1 MMSWRSPVSRAR
13 KGLHRCSLRSG
24 STALARAGHS
34 VRDFWSRRRCASPA
48 SMPGAC
54 VPGGC
59 RSSCARPWTRR
70 QPMAEPLSIL
80 KLIVQASIPVQIV
93 IALLLLASLT
103 SWAIIFRKRR
113 IIGRARREA
122 DRFEG
127 RFWSGDDLATLYRTI
142 EAHGGATG
150 MAGIFEFGFREFAR
164 LRQSATGSELLLEG
178 SRRAMRVAQLKEID
192 RLEHSLATL
201 ATVGSTSPYVGLFGT
216 VWGIMSAFSSLGN
229 VQQATLAMVAP
240 GISEAL
246 VATAIGLFAAIPA
259 VVAYNR
265 FADQVTR
272 LEMRFDAFI
281 EEFSTILQRHAA
293 RAGGSAGAE
302 R

>member
-1 MMSWRSPVSRAR
+1 M
-13 KGLHRCSLRSG
+13 
-24 STALARAGHS
+24 
-34 VRDFWSRRRCASPA
+34 D
-48 SMPGAC
+48 
-54 VPGGC
+54 
-59 RSSCARPWTRR
+59 
-70 QPMAEPLSIL
+70 EPLSL
-80 KLIVQASIPVQIV
+80 VKLIVEASVPVQIV
-93 IALLLLASLT
+93 IGILLLASLT
-103 SWAIIFRKRR
+103 SWAIIFRKGRT
-113 IIGRARREA
+113 IGRARREA
-122 DRFEG
+122 ERFES
-127 RFWSGDDLATLYRTI
+127 RFWSGDDLAQLYRAI
-142 EAHGGATG
+142 EARGGAMG
-150 MAGIFEFGFREFAR
+150 MASIFEFGFREFAR
-164 LRQSATGSELLLEG
+164 LRQSVADPEQLLEG

-272 LEMRFDAFI
+272 LELRFDAFI

-293 RAGGSAGAE
+293 RGSSAPASPG